1 MNPADP
7 GLQARVE
14 VQMLEAQQFQGA
26 TATSTNAQAPDEKKN
41 GNEGCHL
48 SGRCKRLNDVE
59 KEAHQLSQSFQII
72 VQSPDKLAKAILTQP
87 RCHHVS
93 PEKMHQ
99 FFLPFLPYVTEGPW
113 FPARPGPQFLQPQCP
128 GAVIWVDWTRPEFA
142 KAIKYKHLP
151 VPQHQVH

>member
-7 GLQARVE
+7 MGLQARVE

-41 GNEGCHL
+41 GNEGCHP

-59 KEAHQLSQSFQII
+59 KEAHQLSQSFQTII
-72 VQSPDKLAKAILTQP
+72 QSPDKLTKTILTQP

-93 PEKMHQ
+93 TEKMHQ
-99 FFLPFLPYVTEGPW
+99 FFLPFLPYVVTEGNLGSLLAQ
-113 FPARPGPQFLQPQCP
+113 ARDFFRHNALGR
-128 GAVIWVDWTRPEFA
+128 W
-142 KAIKYKHLP
+142 
-151 VPQHQVH
+151 